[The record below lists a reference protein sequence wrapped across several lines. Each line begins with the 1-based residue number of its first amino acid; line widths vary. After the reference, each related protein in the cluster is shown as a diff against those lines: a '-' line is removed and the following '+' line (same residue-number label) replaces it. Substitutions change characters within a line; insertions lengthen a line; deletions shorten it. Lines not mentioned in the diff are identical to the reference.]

1 MEDLPLCFR
10 SLPLLLMHIFIY
22 IYIRIFFAIDNI
34 LCKLIDLIYGGG
46 VAGVSM
52 GYQGLLSNLLVYLI
66 KHYHINNADATQ
78 ILSVVNGCIQ
88 FASILCAVVADA
100 IGCFYVVYVAVVAS
114 FLSSF
119 LFVLTSA
126 IPSLSPPSCALGP
139 CEAPAGG
146 QLSVLYFAIFLLAVG
161 AGGTRLSSTTFGASQ
176 MDTSEGQASFFNWFG
191 MASFTALIIGM
202 TAIVYVEDNMGW
214 VFGFS
219 LCAGVCAVG
228 VLVFH
233 LGIPY
238 YRPSECQD
246 QNPFLTLLR
255 SLGRRIGRK
264 TQKTYESLS
273 RYHGLEGAAS
283 ETLSQ
288 FESSIDRHWLT
299 ETEEDQILS
308 SIIRL
313 LPLLSTIIPLG
324 LAINIQ
330 SSLIILQA
338 MVMERHL
345 GPDFLI
351 PAASTATFTLVAVVV
366 SIPFLEGIVYKRWH
380 ITPLQRIGISH
391 VLVFLAFACTAIIE
405 SIRLASLDGPGGAMS
420 VLWLVPPLLLVGLA
434 EAFAFPSQLLFYFQ
448 EFPESL
454 RNSSAGVTALM
465 TGIGCYL
472 STTVVAVIRR
482 ATDWWQDD
490 TDQSRLD
497 NVYWVIAAIEL
508 LNFGYFLLCA
518 VLYKSR
524 GKTKI

>member
-1 MEDLPLCFR
+1 
-10 SLPLLLMHIFIY
+10 
-22 IYIRIFFAIDNI
+22 
-34 LCKLIDLIYGGG
+34 
-46 VAGVSM
+46 M

-66 KHYHINNADATQ
+66 KQYHLNNADATQ

-100 IGCFYVVYVAVVAS
+100 IGCFYVVYVAVVS
-114 FLSSF
+114 CFLSSI

-126 IPSLSPPSCALGP
+126 IPSLSPPSSSLGASG
-139 CEAPAGG
+139 APTGG
-146 QLSVLYFAIFLLAVG
+146 QLSVLYFAIFLLLVG
-161 AGGTRLSSTTFGASQ
+161 AGGSRLSSTTFGASQ

-191 MASFTALIIGM
+191 MASYSALIVGM

-214 VFGFS
+214 LFGFS
-219 LCAGVCAVG
+219 LCAGACAVG
-228 VLVFH
+228 VLLFH
-233 LGIPY
+233 LGRPY
-238 YRPSECQD
+238 YCHSECRE
-246 QNPFLTLLR
+246 NPFLTLLR
-255 SLGRRIGRK
+255 SLGRKIGRT
-264 TQKTYESLS
+264 TQKSDESLS
-273 RYHGLEGAAS
+273 HYHRLDGAGS
-283 ETLSQ
+283 ENPSQ
-288 FESSIDRHWLT
+288 FESSIDQHRLT

-308 SIIRL
+308 SVIRL

-338 MVMERHL
+338 MVMDRHL
-345 GPDFLI
+345 GPNFLI
-351 PAASTATFTLVAVVV
+351 PAASTATFTLVAVVA

-454 RNSSAGVTALM
+454 RNSSAGVTSLM

-482 ATDWWQDD
+482 ATNWWQDD
-490 TDQSRLD
+490 TDRSRLD
-497 NVYWVIAAIEL
+497 NVYWVIAAIVL

-518 VLYKSR
+518 VLYKSSR
-524 GKTKI
+524 GKANL